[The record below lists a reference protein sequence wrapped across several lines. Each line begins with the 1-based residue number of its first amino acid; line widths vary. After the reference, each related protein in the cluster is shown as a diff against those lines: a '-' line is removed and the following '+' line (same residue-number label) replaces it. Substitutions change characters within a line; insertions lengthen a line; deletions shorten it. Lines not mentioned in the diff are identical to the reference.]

1 MLIPSGKL
9 PFWRNI
15 RALPRTVRFSLQGS
29 YSSPTKDQKSKELSH
44 PDFFAAF
51 CSSREFLKIFS
62 NSGTEIFPNEECF
75 EDQQSVVELQ
85 FGEGN
90 FVTLQTQLDSRES
103 RLKLHFVVL
112 RRSLHSGMF
121 WESLFPFCFILFC
134 FVFFVVV
141 FCFFVFLFFFCRCFF
156 VFCFCFCLFLFL
168 FVFVF
173 VFVFLFCFCFFVSFT
188 VSWGELDWNSSF

>member
-62 NSGTEIFPNEECF
+62 NSGTEIFPHEECF
-75 EDQQSVVELQ
+75 EDQQSVVELH

-141 FCFFVFLFFFCRCFF
+141 FCFFVFLFFFLSLF
-156 VFCFCFCLFLFL
+156 FCFLFLFL
-168 FVFVF
+168 FVFVSF
-173 VFVFLFCFCFFVSFT
+173 CFCFCFCFFVLFLFFRFFYSKLGRT
-188 VSWGELDWNSSF
+188 RLE

>member
-134 FVFFVVV
+134 FFFVVVVV
-141 FCFFVFLFFFCRCFF
+141 FCFFVFLLLFFVVVFLFFVFVLFFFCFF
-156 VFCFCFCLFLFL
+156 LFLFL
-168 FVFVF
+168 FLFFCFVF
-173 VFVFLFCFCFFVSFT
+173 VFSFL
-188 VSWGELDWNSSF
+188 LQ